1 MVDKSKWHENKKSP
15 CEIADGNKIC
25 LGKNGGHKL
34 SGLGGRSIVVVR
46 EADEI
51 LAVDDDNSF
60 KIWPLQF

>member
-1 MVDKSKWHENKKSP
+1 MKLRM
-15 CEIADGNKIC
+15 EIQFV

-51 LAVDDDNSF
+51 LAVDNSF
-60 KIWPLQF
+60 KI